1 MPKKNKLLLIIIA
14 LIAFFTIICAVLT
27 GIYAYI
33 NYEYEINPK
42 GTESEVS
49 FKVDMGS
56 SLSEIS
62 QNLEKEDIIRSSK
75 LFTLVTKLRGN
86 EAKFKAG
93 EFLLTKSSS
102 MATIFN
108 QLSKGK
114 EVLYPFT
121 IAEGLTSKQIV
132 KVIGKNKLFDVS
144 SMTIPEEGT
153 LLPETF
159 MVPKGMKASLLLEKM
174 QIAQIELIDSL
185 WSTRQKNLPF
195 KSIDEAIILASIVEK
210 ETAHNSERDIIA
222 GVFINRLRMNMRLQ
236 TDPTII
242 YGISGGEPLYN
253 SKGERRTLYRS
264 EINKKTPWNTYQI
277 DGLPMTPIC
286 NPGEASI
293 RAVLNPA
300 KTNFLFFVAD
310 GTGGHAFAKTNKEHI
325 INVNKWRKIERTIQR
340 SQRKKRMNRLKSNT
354 EMIKIIYRVDQ
365 RAVQSESQI
374 ISYLILVDTKW

>member
-1 MPKKNKLLLIIIA
+1 M
-14 LIAFFTIICAVLT
+14 
-27 GIYAYI
+27 
-33 NYEYEINPK
+33 EQ
-42 GTESEVS
+42 
-49 FKVDMGS
+49 GS
-56 SLSEIS
+56 SLSKIS
-62 QNLEKEDIIRSSK
+62 QNLEKEDIIKSSK

-102 MATIFN
+102 MATIFD
-108 QLSKGK
+108 QLSDGK

-121 IAEGLTSKQIV
+121 IAEGLTSNQIV
-132 KVIGKNKLFDVS
+132 KVISKNKLFDTS
-144 SMTIPEEGT
+144 PMTIPGEGT

-174 QIAQIELIDSL
+174 QNSQIELIDSL
-185 WSTRQKNLPF
+185 WPTRQKNLPF

-242 YGISGGEPLYN
+242 YGISRGEPLYN

-264 EINKKTPWNTYQI
+264 EINKKTLWNTYQI
-277 DGLPMTPIC
+277 DGLPPTPIC

-325 INVNKWRKIERTIQR
+325 INVNKWRKIERTIQ
-340 SQRKKRMNRLKSNT
+340 KKKKKKSN
-354 EMIKIIYRVDQ
+354 
-365 RAVQSESQI
+365 
-374 ISYLILVDTKW
+374 

>member
-102 MATIFN
+102 MATIFS

-185 WSTRQKNLPF
+185 WSTRQKDLPF

-277 DGLPMTPIC
+277 DGLPPTPIC

-340 SQRKKRMNRLKSNT
+340 SQRKK
-354 EMIKIIYRVDQ
+354 E
-365 RAVQSESQI
+365 
-374 ISYLILVDTKW
+374 

>member
-1 MPKKNKLLLIIIA
+1 
-14 LIAFFTIICAVLT
+14 
-27 GIYAYI
+27 
-33 NYEYEINPK
+33 
-42 GTESEVS
+42 
-49 FKVDMGS
+49 
-56 SLSEIS
+56 
-62 QNLEKEDIIRSSK
+62 
-75 LFTLVTKLRGN
+75 
-86 EAKFKAG
+86 
-93 EFLLTKSSS
+93 

-277 DGLPMTPIC
+277 DGLPPTPIC

-340 SQRKKRMNRLKSNT
+340 SQRKK
-354 EMIKIIYRVDQ
+354 E
-365 RAVQSESQI
+365 
-374 ISYLILVDTKW
+374 

>member
-42 GTESEVS
+42 GTESEIS

-62 QNLEKEDIIRSSK
+62 QNLEKEDIIRSAK

-102 MATIFN
+102 MATIFS

-277 DGLPMTPIC
+277 DGLPPTPIC

-340 SQRKKRMNRLKSNT
+340 SQRKK
-354 EMIKIIYRVDQ
+354 E
-365 RAVQSESQI
+365 
-374 ISYLILVDTKW
+374 

>member
-1 MPKKNKLLLIIIA
+1 M
-14 LIAFFTIICAVLT
+14 
-27 GIYAYI
+27 
-33 NYEYEINPK
+33 EQ
-42 GTESEVS
+42 
-49 FKVDMGS
+49 GS
-56 SLSEIS
+56 SLSKIS
-62 QNLEKEDIIRSSK
+62 QNLEKEDIIKSSK

-102 MATIFN
+102 MATIFD
-108 QLSKGK
+108 QLSDGK

-121 IAEGLTSKQIV
+121 IAEGLTSNQIV
-132 KVIGKNKLFDVS
+132 KVISKNKLFDTS
-144 SMTIPEEGT
+144 PMTIPGEGT

-174 QIAQIELIDSL
+174 QNSQIELIDSL
-185 WSTRQKNLPF
+185 WPTRQKNLPF

-242 YGISGGEPLYN
+242 YGISRGEPLYN

-264 EINKKTPWNTYQI
+264 EINKKTLWNTYQI
-277 DGLPMTPIC
+277 DGLPPTPIC

-340 SQRKKRMNRLKSNT
+340 SQRKKS
-354 EMIKIIYRVDQ
+354 D
-365 RAVQSESQI
+365 
-374 ISYLILVDTKW
+374 

>member
-102 MATIFN
+102 MATIFS

-242 YGISGGEPLYN
+242 YGVSGGEPLYN

-277 DGLPMTPIC
+277 DGLPPTPIC

-340 SQRKKRMNRLKSNT
+340 SQRKKSDLTQRLH
-354 EMIKIIYRVDQ
+354 
-365 RAVQSESQI
+365 
-374 ISYLILVDTKW
+374 

>member
-42 GTESEVS
+42 GTESEIS

-102 MATIFN
+102 MATIFS

-277 DGLPMTPIC
+277 DGLPPTPIC

-340 SQRKKRMNRLKSNT
+340 SQRKK
-354 EMIKIIYRVDQ
+354 E
-365 RAVQSESQI
+365 
-374 ISYLILVDTKW
+374 

>member
-1 MPKKNKLLLIIIA
+1 MPKRNKLLLIIIA

-144 SMTIPEEGT
+144 SMTIPREGT

-277 DGLPMTPIC
+277 DGLPPTPIC

-340 SQRKKRMNRLKSNT
+340 SQRKK
-354 EMIKIIYRVDQ
+354 E
-365 RAVQSESQI
+365 
-374 ISYLILVDTKW
+374 

>member
-1 MPKKNKLLLIIIA
+1 MPKKNKLLLVTIA
-14 LIAFFTIICAVLT
+14 FTAFFTIICAVLT
-27 GIYAYI
+27 GVYAYI
-33 NYEYEINPK
+33 NYKYEINPN
-42 GTESEVS
+42 GVESEIL
-49 FKVDMGS
+49 FKVDQGS
-56 SLSEIS
+56 SLSKIS
-62 QNLEKEDIIRSSK
+62 QNLEKEDIIKSSK

-102 MATIFN
+102 MATIYD
-108 QLSKGK
+108 QLSDGR

-121 IAEGLTSKQIV
+121 IAEGLTSNQIV
-132 KVIGKNKLFDVS
+132 KVISRNKLFDIS
-144 SMTIPEEGT
+144 SMTIPGEGT

-159 MVPKGMKASLLLEKM
+159 MVPKGMKATLLLEKM
-174 QIAQIELIDSL
+174 QNSQIELINSL
-185 WSTRQKNLPF
+185 WPTRQKNLPF

-222 GVFINRLRMNMRLQ
+222 GVFINRLRLNMRLQ

-242 YGISGGEPLYN
+242 YGISRGEPLYN

-277 DGLPMTPIC
+277 DGLPPTPIC

-340 SQRKKRMNRLKSNT
+340 SQRKKSDLTQRLH
-354 EMIKIIYRVDQ
+354 
-365 RAVQSESQI
+365 
-374 ISYLILVDTKW
+374 